1 MKRSVSIITGLIIF
15 IFASGCGPG
24 ELFGPTVTPSATATI
39 PPQSTNTPG
48 LPGTII
54 GTVVDSSGTPLKGVG
69 IKLLKKRNLV
79 AETKTDAEGKF
90 TFENVPTGKYTIGY
104 DFFPEG
110 GFTIHYFSTE
120 FELESEMTSQQD
132 YAINVK

>member
-1 MKRSVSIITGLIIF
+1 MKRGILIFTSLFIF

-24 ELFGPTVTPSATATI
+24 ELFGPIVTPSPTSTI
-39 PPQSTNTPG
+39 TPQITNTPG

-54 GTVVDSSGTPLKGVG
+54 GTVVDSSGAPLEGVG

-79 AETKTDAEGKF
+79 TEIKTNAEGKF

-104 DFFPEG
+104 DYFPEG

-132 YAINVK
+132 YVISVK